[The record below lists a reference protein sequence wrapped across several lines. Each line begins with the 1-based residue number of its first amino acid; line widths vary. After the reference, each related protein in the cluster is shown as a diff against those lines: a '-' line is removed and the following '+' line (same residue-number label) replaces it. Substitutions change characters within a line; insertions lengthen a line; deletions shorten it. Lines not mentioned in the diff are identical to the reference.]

1 MSLPSFSVRN
11 SVLVNMLM
19 LVLLAAGVIFAFT
32 LQREMFP
39 ESRPDKL
46 LISAVYPGV
55 QPEDVEKTVT
65 VKIEEAVRSLEG
77 IEKVESQI
85 GEGVCFV
92 TLTIDQ
98 AVGNIDALMQE
109 VRNEVD
115 AIQDLPDDVEEIS
128 LRKVVPQL
136 PVIAMSI
143 SGDVEERALK
153 DEARRL
159 KDELLKLPGVS
170 KVQLNGIRVDEIY
183 VDIIPDRLL
192 KFDITF
198 EEIATAVRTS
208 NLDISGGSLKGNRS
222 TIAVRTLGEEQQAAG
237 LEDIVVRADADG
249 KRILLK
255 DVATLTDS
263 FVDSDLKS
271 EYNGKQAVDIV
282 AFAGENEDVVKIA
295 TVIKTWFAARN
306 GDAYDGPSQQTS
318 KALVSLGRADLYE
331 LDKQQREFPF
341 SEEFHFELHTDIAR
355 YVEGRLD
362 LMLRNGRAGLILVL
376 ISLNMFLNWRVAW
389 WAAMGLVV
397 SFMGTFAA
405 MWVLGASI
413 NLLSMFGLIIV
424 LGIIVDDAIVIG
436 ENIYRHVEEG
446 MPPAQAAVVGAEE
459 VMWPVIVAVGTTI
472 GAFAP
477 LFFIS
482 GQIGDFMSQLP
493 LVVIAALSV
502 SLLEALVILPAHLK
516 HLPSQKSRPNSA
528 SANPADAGLKNRIM
542 QRWLLAPYEGILR
555 SCLKWRYVTVSF
567 AVGACVLAG
576 GLLAGG
582 IVKWAFIQDMDSETL
597 VCALE
602 MPIGT
607 STERLQKE
615 LDDLSDYVVS
625 DGNFPEVINIQT
637 TAGRQFDITGSGA
650 IGFEDQSHLGQLV
663 IELCPADER
672 NRSSSKILTTLRS
685 FCEDNLR
692 GMNSVRWDA
701 MNGGPGGRD
710 IQVSLSGLGNE
721 DLPRATHALK
731 RLIGE
736 IQGVFDL
743 DDNLDVGRKELRLKL
758 RDSATP
764 TGVTV
769 GTLGMHVR
777 GALFGQEARRISRN
791 REDVRI
797 MVRYPEEYRSS
808 TWNVES
814 MWIPGPGLPGQRKW
828 IPMDEIASTDLGV
841 GYSTITRYQQT
852 RSATITASVD
862 DTVVPSTSVVHE
874 AIKKIVQEQL
884 VPVHPGLEVEFLG
897 EAEEMRKSFAS
908 LNMAFPVAMLI
919 IYAMLAGLFKSYT
932 QPLVVMSAIPF
943 GFLGA
948 VIGHWLTGETFTIMS
963 AIGLVALAGIL
974 VNDSLVLV
982 DFINKRIEAGLSP
995 VEASVD
1001 GARKRLRA
1009 ILLTTLTTASGLIPL
1024 MFENSFQAKMLI
1036 PMAVTLTFGLIF
1048 ATGLTLVLV
1057 PCLNLMRDD
1066 ILTNILRHPPTYGSP
1081 EKPITPSPPEEQL
1094 AGTV

>member
-1 MSLPSFSVRN
+1 M
-11 SVLVNMLM
+11 
-19 LVLLAAGVIFAFT
+19 
-32 LQREMFP
+32 
-39 ESRPDKL
+39 
-46 LISAVYPGV
+46 
-55 QPEDVEKTVT
+55 
-65 VKIEEAVRSLEG
+65 
-77 IEKVESQI
+77 
-85 GEGVCFV
+85 
-92 TLTIDQ
+92 
-98 AVGNIDALMQE
+98 
-109 VRNEVD
+109 
-115 AIQDLPDDVEEIS
+115 
-128 LRKVVPQL
+128 
-136 PVIAMSI
+136 
-143 SGDVEERALK
+143 
-153 DEARRL
+153 
-159 KDELLKLPGVS
+159 
-170 KVQLNGIRVDEIY
+170 
-183 VDIIPDRLL
+183 
-192 KFDITF
+192 
-198 EEIATAVRTS
+198 
-208 NLDISGGSLKGNRS
+208 
-222 TIAVRTLGEEQQAAG
+222 
-237 LEDIVVRADADG
+237 VRADADG

-271 EYNGKQAVDIV
+271 EYNGEQAVDLV
-282 AFAGENEDVVKIA
+282 AYAGENEDVVKIA

-306 GDAYDGPSQQTS
+306 GDAYTGPSRES
-318 KALVSLGRADLYE
+318 SRALASLGRPDLYKLYKE
-331 LDKQQREFPF
+331 QRTFRF
-341 SEEFHFELHTDIAR
+341 TDQFHFELHTDIAR

-362 LMLRNGRAGLILVL
+362 LMLRNGRMGLILVL

-405 MWVLGASI
+405 MWMLGASI

-446 MPPAQAAVVGAEE
+446 MPPVQAAVVGAEE

-516 HLPSQKSRPNSA
+516 HLPAAKIQ
-528 SANPADAGLKNRIM
+528 ANPDSTDPVKIGIKNRMM
-542 QRWLLAPYEGILR
+542 QRWLLTPYESILR
-555 SCLKWRYVTVSF
+555 SCLKWRYITVSV
-567 AVGACVLAG
+567 ALGACVLAA
-576 GLLAGG
+576 GLLSGG
-582 IVKWAFIQDMDSETL
+582 IVKWAFIQDLDSETL

-615 LDDLSDYVVS
+615 LDELSDYVVH

-650 IGFEDQSHLGQLV
+650 VGFEDQSHLGQLV

-672 NRSSSKILTTLRS
+672 KRSSSAILTTLRL
-685 FCEDNLR
+685 FCEENLR
-692 GMNSVRWDA
+692 GMNSVRWEA

-710 IQVSLSGLGNE
+710 IQVSLSGLSNK
-721 DLPRATHALK
+721 DLPNATRELK

-769 GTLGMHVR
+769 GTLGLHVR
-777 GALFGQEARRISRN
+777 GALYGQEARRISRN

-828 IPMDEIASTDLGV
+828 IPIGEIATTDLGV

-862 DTVVPSTSVVHE
+862 DTIVPSSCLYVNHFWKIAIVDNVV
-874 AIKKIVQEQL
+874 
-884 VPVHPGLEVEFLG
+884 
-897 EAEEMRKSFAS
+897 
-908 LNMAFPVAMLI
+908 
-919 IYAMLAGLFKSYT
+919 
-932 QPLVVMSAIPF
+932 
-943 GFLGA
+943 
-948 VIGHWLTGETFTIMS
+948 
-963 AIGLVALAGIL
+963 
-974 VNDSLVLV
+974 
-982 DFINKRIEAGLSP
+982 
-995 VEASVD
+995 
-1001 GARKRLRA
+1001 
-1009 ILLTTLTTASGLIPL
+1009 
-1024 MFENSFQAKMLI
+1024 
-1036 PMAVTLTFGLIF
+1036 
-1048 ATGLTLVLV
+1048 
-1057 PCLNLMRDD
+1057 
-1066 ILTNILRHPPTYGSP
+1066 
-1081 EKPITPSPPEEQL
+1081 
-1094 AGTV
+1094 